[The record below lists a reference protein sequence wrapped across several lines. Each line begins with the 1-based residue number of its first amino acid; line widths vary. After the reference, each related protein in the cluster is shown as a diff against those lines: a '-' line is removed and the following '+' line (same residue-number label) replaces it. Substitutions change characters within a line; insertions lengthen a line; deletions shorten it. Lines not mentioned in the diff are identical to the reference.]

1 MAIPVEQAIA
11 ALSTFSLEVS
21 FLCWFVLCY
30 LLSLSLCVW
39 LPGFVSFLLPLV
51 CFFSWN
57 TCNDIALVQNHPSM
71 NDSV

>member
-21 FLCWFVLCY
+21 LLSWFVLCY
-30 LLSLSLCVW
+30 SLSLSLVAWIC
-39 LPGFVSFLLPLV
+39 LLSSAFGLF
-51 CFFSWN
+51 FFSLN